1 VKLLF
6 DENLP
11 PRLADVLQSEFS
23 GSIHVHS
30 CGPGSADDEAIWEYA
45 GREGFTIVS
54 KDSDFQE
61 RSVLR
66 GSPPKVIWL
75 RIPNSS
81 TSEIAAWIRGAL
93 NVIQEFIADLTRH
106 CWFCIAASQTWIPYT
121 ANLTTTSN
129 CFCAHG
135 ERGGEITRRARL
147 SRFNGFPFPA

>member
-11 PRLADVLQSEFS
+11 PRLADVLQSQFP

-30 CGPGSADDEAIWEYA
+30 CGLESADDEAIWEYA
-45 GREGFTIVS
+45 GRGGFTIVS

-81 TSEIAAWIRGAL
+81 TAEIAAWIRGAL
-93 NVIQEFIADLTRH
+93 PVILKFIAD
-106 CWFCIAASQTWIPYT
+106 P
-121 ANLTTTSN
+121 
-129 CFCAHG
+129 G
-135 ERGGEITRRARL
+135 ETLLVLNRR
-147 SRFNGFPFPA
+147 

>member
-1 VKLLF
+1 VKLLL

-23 GSIHVHS
+23 GSMHVHS
-30 CGPGSADDEAIWEYA
+30 CGLGSADDQAIWEYA

-61 RSVLR
+61 RSVLC

-81 TSEIAAWIRGAL
+81 TTEIAAWIRGAFP
-93 NVIQEFIADLTRH
+93 VIREFIADPDGTLLVL
-106 CWFCIAASQTWIPYT
+106 
-121 ANLTTTSN
+121 N
-129 CFCAHG
+129 
-135 ERGGEITRRARL
+135 RR
-147 SRFNGFPFPA
+147 

>member
-1 VKLLF
+1 MPGVRRGPRTQTRIAKSVKLLL

-30 CGPGSADDEAIWEYA
+30 CGLGSADDEAIWEYA
-45 GREGFTIVS
+45 RREGFTIVS

-61 RSVLR
+61 RSVLC

-93 NVIQEFIADLTRH
+93 PVIQEFIADPHETLLVLNHR
-106 CWFCIAASQTWIPYT
+106 
-121 ANLTTTSN
+121 
-129 CFCAHG
+129 
-135 ERGGEITRRARL
+135 
-147 SRFNGFPFPA
+147 

>member
-1 VKLLF
+1 MGIISTYKTAVLL

-30 CGPGSADDEAIWEYA
+30 CGLGSADDETIWEYA
-45 GREGFTIVS
+45 RREGFTIVS

-75 RIPNSS
+75 ED
-81 TSEIAAWIRGAL
+81 TDGA
-93 NVIQEFIADLTRH
+93 QK
-106 CWFCIAASQTWIPYT
+106 
-121 ANLTTTSN
+121 
-129 CFCAHG
+129 
-135 ERGGEITRRARL
+135 
-147 SRFNGFPFPA
+147 

>member
-1 VKLLF
+1 MKLLL

-11 PRLADVLQSEFS
+11 PRLADVLRSEFS

-30 CGPGSADDEAIWEYA
+30 CGLGSADDETIWEYA
-45 GREGFTIVS
+45 RREGFTIVS

-81 TSEIAAWIRGAL
+81 TSEIAADA
-93 NVIQEFIADLTRH
+93 
-106 CWFCIAASQTWIPYT
+106 
-121 ANLTTTSN
+121 
-129 CFCAHG
+129 CAV
-135 ERGGEITRRARL
+135 RR
-147 SRFNGFPFPA
+147 